1 MMKAKAIKPKA
12 HYRAKDNATGYLLLA
27 PWLVGFLLMWLIP
40 AVMSIYYSFT
50 NYNLLSAPKWVG
62 LQNYVTI
69 LTTDK
74 NFRQALT
81 VTFAYVF
88 VMVPLRL
95 AFALFVA
102 NLLNKKHM
110 GMAMYRVLYYVPSII
125 GGSIA
130 VSVVWKQIYHIRV
143 TLNFTGRTISFT
155 VTDAADPSKSQ
166 TVSDLPMDP
175 TVDYADNV
183 GALVFSH
190 YFRSAASW
198 TTSIDNFSVYGTS
211 VAPASIEYT
220 VDCVNLNAV
229 DGIKLVP
236 VEGALSATAK
246 LFPTVY
252 PTAADQTVTYTVSD
266 ELKDWITVDNEGTI
280 AIHEGKFVE
289 YGKADSVET
298 VNGSIRIQSA
308 VDETIFQDVK
318 VLVGPPNT
326 NEKLTLTVNGTEY
339 SETAMQ
345 FPVGQAVDLGFA
357 ATGGDGNSDLFRYKW
372 TIAENTAGAILDG
385 NTLTAKQEGTVTL
398 NFVIDFFRGE
408 TTRTI
413 ELVFTDKAE
422 PPVDPDEPDSPEEG
436 GDPSDPEQPTP
447 AEPQQPDQGDSGQ
460 TTSRP
465 DDKKAVTA
473 QNVSEISEPTPS
485 RSLLRSRRRR
495 IHSHWGS
502 VFS

>member
-1 MMKAKAIKPKA
+1 MAYYYKDGSTAFPSSGKNFNYIHGGLGPKA
-12 HYRAKDNATGYLLLA
+12 
-27 PWLVGFLLMWLIP
+27 
-40 AVMSIYYSFT
+40 
-50 NYNLLSAPKWVG
+50 
-62 LQNYVTI
+62 
-69 LTTDK
+69 
-74 NFRQALT
+74 
-81 VTFAYVF
+81 TFADCKV
-88 VMVPLRL
+88 LDG
-95 AFALFVA
+95 
-102 NLLNKKHM
+102 LLT
-110 GMAMYRVLYYVPSII
+110 GDD
-125 GGSIA
+125 
-130 VSVVWKQIYHIRV
+130 QIYHIRV
-143 TLNFTGRTISFT
+143 TLDFTTRTISFT

-166 TVSDLPMDP
+166 TVSDLAMDP
-175 TVDYADNV
+175 SIDYADNV

-190 YFRSAASW
+190 YFSSAASW

-246 LFPTVY
+246 LSPTVY
-252 PTAADQTVTYTVSD
+252 PTAADQTVIYTVSD
-266 ELKDWITVDNEGTI
+266 ELKDWITVASDGTI
-280 AIHEGKFVE
+280 TIKPDKNVLYDQA
-289 YGKADSVET
+289 AT
-298 VNGSIRIQSA
+298 VDKVSGSIRIQSA

-408 TTRTI
+408 TTKTI
-413 ELVFTDKAE
+413 ELVFADKAE

-436 GDPSDPEQPTP
+436 GDPSDPDQPDTPQGGGDSSGPEQPTP

-473 QNVSEISEPTPS
+473 QNVSEISEPNSITQPS
-485 RSLLRSRRRR
+485 SIPQTADPFPLGLCLLITAASFGALILLLLLKYDRRSTQNK
-495 IHSHWGS
+495 
-502 VFS
+502 